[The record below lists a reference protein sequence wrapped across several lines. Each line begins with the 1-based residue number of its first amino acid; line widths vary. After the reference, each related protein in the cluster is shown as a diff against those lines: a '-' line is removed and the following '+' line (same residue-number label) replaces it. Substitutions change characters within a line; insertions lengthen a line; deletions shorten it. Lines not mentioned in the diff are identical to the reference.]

1 MSMVSMWLRLEGLA
15 LLIAGLVAYGQLN
28 GAWLALVPLLLLPD
42 LSMVGYL
49 SGPRAGAIV
58 YDLVHN
64 LVVALGA
71 IGLGLWMGV
80 GWLTIAGVVLVAHVG
95 GDRLLGYG
103 LKYETGFKDTHSQR
117 V

>member
-1 MSMVSMWLRLEGLA
+1 MVSMWLRLEGLA
-15 LLIAGLVAYGQLN
+15 LLVAGLVAYGWLN

-49 SGPRAGAIV
+49 RGPRLGAIV
-58 YDLVHN
+58 YDLAHN

-71 IGLGLWMGV
+71 IGLGLWLGL
-80 GWLTIAGVVLVAHVG
+80 GWLIIGGVVLVAHIG
-95 GDRLLGYG
+95 GDRLFGYG